1 MPILLSSHIGQLQ
14 PWSTWTSSA
23 LRKFCPMIFLA
34 LRDLQLKDISC
45 LEIFFFKRNAWQQH
59 LKMICFSLQNLICF
73 QIIIQYN
80 HIEQFILIY
89 KPFFLQESKDMER
102 KTNKADRGHLECLF
116 FPWLRSSRVREYIYL
131 NTQDLTW

>member
-1 MPILLSSHIGQLQ
+1 
-14 PWSTWTSSA
+14 
-23 LRKFCPMIFLA
+23 MIFLA

-45 LEIFFFKRNAWQQH
+45 LEFFFFKRNAWQQH

-102 KTNKADRGHLECLF
+102 KTNKADKGVPRMPIFSLVKVLVSQGVNLLEQTRL
-116 FPWLRSSRVREYIYL
+116 
-131 NTQDLTW
+131 DLTSVLVFKT